1 MSVEKCKSA
10 TLKYV
15 SLRLRS
21 QGQVEDYLIRKEF
34 DREEIEIVLSFL
46 REYRYVD
53 DQYFCI
59 SYYKEGCRKG
69 RGLRRIEQE
78 LERKKV
84 PRSVIRETLDEF
96 LSDENPD
103 YQDIRDDLLTEK
115 ERALKTARKMAENH
129 VSEGRRTDK
138 NFMAKVGRRLMSL
151 GYGSD
156 IIYGVIGIL
165 MKEYP
170 MTRD

>member
-10 TLKYV
+10 ALKYV

-53 DQYFCI
+53 DQYYCI

-69 RGLRRIEQE
+69 RGLRRIERNWNAKKFP
-78 LERKKV
+78 ERD
-84 PRSVIRETLDEF
+84 PRNS
-96 LSDENPD
+96 
-103 YQDIRDDLLTEK
+103 
-115 ERALKTARKMAENH
+115 
-129 VSEGRRTDK
+129 RRIS
-138 NFMAKVGRRLMSL
+138 FR
-151 GYGSD
+151 
-156 IIYGVIGIL
+156 
-165 MKEYP
+165 
-170 MTRD
+170 